1 MPHSI
6 RFQAI
11 LGIVCASMAIGLP
24 CANAVPQSAT
34 PNIVVILADD
44 FGWRSCACYGAKEL
58 PTPNID
64 RLARE
69 RRRFTNAYAPSSV
82 CSPSPY
88 GFITGRSSW
97 AH

>member
-11 LGIVCASMAIGLP
+11 LGIVCASMTIGLP

-44 FGWRSCACYGAKEL
+44 FGWGSCACYGAKEL

-69 RRRFTNAYAPSSV
+69 IALVGLGCLFVIQATRRW
-82 CSPSPY
+82 
-88 GFITGRSSW
+88 RSD
-97 AH
+97 AQ